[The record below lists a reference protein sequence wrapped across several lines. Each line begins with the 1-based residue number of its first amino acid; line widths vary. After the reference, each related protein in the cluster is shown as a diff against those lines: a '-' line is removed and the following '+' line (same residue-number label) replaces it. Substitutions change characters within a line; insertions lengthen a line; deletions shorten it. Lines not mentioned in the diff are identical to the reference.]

1 MLSEFDKAILN
12 AVQEEIPLAP
22 RPFAILAQRLH
33 TDEDTV
39 LERLGSLKEEGYL
52 RRLGAYFDSD
62 ALGYRG
68 TLVALRV
75 SEGNMPEIIKHINH
89 YDGVTHNYEREGE
102 YNLWFTLQTPSETE
116 RRKILSAFRSLPG
129 VERMIAMHSRKK
141 YKVRVQFHLR
151 QEE

>member
-22 RPFAILAQRLH
+22 QPFAILAQRLH
-33 TDEDTV
+33 TDESTV
-39 LERLGSLKEEGYL
+39 LERLASLKEDGYL

-62 ALGYRG
+62 ALGYHG

-75 SEGNMPEIIKHINH
+75 SEEKMPEVIECVNR
-89 YDGVTHNYEREGE
+89 YDGITHNYEREGE
-102 YNLWFTLQTPSETE
+102 YNLWFTLQTPSDRE
-116 RRKILSAFRSLPG
+116 RQEILAALRSFPG
-129 VERMIAMHSRKK
+129 VERMIAMHSKKK

-151 QEE
+151 QED

>member
-12 AVQEEIPLAP
+12 AVQEELPLEP
-22 RPFAILAQRLH
+22 RPFAVLAERLH
-33 TDEDTV
+33 TKEETL
-39 LERLGSLKEEGYL
+39 LERLAALKEGGYL

-62 ALGYRG
+62 ALGYQG

-75 SEGNMPEIIKHINH
+75 APEKMASVVGSVNG

-102 YNLWFTLQTPSETE
+102 YNLWFTLQTPSEA
-116 RRKILSAFRSLPG
+116 RREELLAAFRALPG

-141 YKVRVQFHLR
+141 YKIRVQFHL
-151 QEE
+151 E

>member
-12 AVQEEIPLAP
+12 AVQDEIPLDP
-22 RPFAILAQRLH
+22 QPFAVLAERLH
-33 TDEDTV
+33 TDEETL
-39 LERLGSLKEEGYL
+39 LERLASLREDGYL
-52 RRLGAYFDSD
+52 RRLGAFFDSD

-75 SEGNMPEIIKHINH
+75 APEKMESVIESVNG

-102 YNLWFTLQTPSETE
+102 YNLWFTLKTPSES
-116 RRKILSAFRSLPG
+116 RRDELLAAFRALPG

-141 YKVRVQFHLR
+141 YKICVQFRL
-151 QEE
+151 E